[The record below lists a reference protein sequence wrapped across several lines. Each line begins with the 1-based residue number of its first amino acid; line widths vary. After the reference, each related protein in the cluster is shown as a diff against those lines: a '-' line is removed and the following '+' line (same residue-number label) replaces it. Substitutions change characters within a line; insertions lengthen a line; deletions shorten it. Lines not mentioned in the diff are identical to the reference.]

1 LILKKKSESISIR
14 PKKSLRTRIWENREF
29 YILLAPALIYLIVFH
44 YATLYG
50 ILLAFNDYSASKGIL
65 GSPFVGLDNFRK
77 LFELAK
83 FKQVLGNTLIIN
95 FLRLVFAFPMPIILA
110 LMLNEVRCSIFK
122 KTAQTIVYLPHFI
135 SWVVIA
141 GIMFDV
147 LSSDGLLN
155 TIIKQFGGEGVQFL
169 SNSKTFRPLL
179 IISDIWKETGWGT
192 IIYLAALTSLSPDY
206 YEAALIDGAGRM
218 KQIIYIT
225 LPLIAPTISI
235 MLILRMGSMMS
246 GGFDQVFNLLTPTV
260 YDVGDIVDTY
270 VYRIGIVDG
279 RFSMATA
286 VSLFLNVINCILLLS
301 VNTVSKKIGDVG
313 FY

>member
-1 LILKKKSESISIR
+1 MILKKKSESISIR

>member
-1 LILKKKSESISIR
+1 MILKKKSESISIR

-301 VNTVSKKIGDVG
+301 VNAVSKKIGDVG

>member
-1 LILKKKSESISIR
+1 MILKKKSESISIR

-206 YEAALIDGAGRM
+206 YEAALIDGAGRI

-301 VNTVSKKIGDVG
+301 VNAVSKKIGDVG

>member
-1 LILKKKSESISIR
+1 MILKKKSESISIR
-14 PKKSLRTRIWENREF
+14 PKKSLRTRIWEHREF

-206 YEAALIDGAGRM
+206 YEAALIDGAGRI

-301 VNTVSKKIGDVG
+301 VNAVSKKIGDVG